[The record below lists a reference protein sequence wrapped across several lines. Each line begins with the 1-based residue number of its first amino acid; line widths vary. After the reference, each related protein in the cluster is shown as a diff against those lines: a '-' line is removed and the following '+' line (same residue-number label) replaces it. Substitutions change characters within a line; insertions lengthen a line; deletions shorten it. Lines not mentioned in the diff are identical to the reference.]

1 MSIQSEIMKYK
12 VTQIE
17 FDWGDDDWGIVHPDD
32 IELGEKYKNKIINSV
47 LNQDYIVEQECDLV
61 DAISDQTGWCIKSI
75 DYEIQSDTN

>member
-12 VTQIE
+12 VTEIE

-75 DYEIQSDTN
+75 DYEKVC